1 MAVDPT
7 QHVVEG
13 NVIIKAEVVEELRRS
28 CLASHHRSILR
39 KSMQRLNHDIG
50 GPAMLIF
57 QLATERRPAL

>member
-1 MAVDPT
+1 M
-7 QHVVEG
+7 
-13 NVIIKAEVVEELRRS
+13 IIKAEVVEELRRS

-50 GPAMLIF
+50 GPAMPIF